1 MLRRTRL
8 WLAPILALAVGLAIT
23 TAALG
28 GGATATAGKVKVA
41 LILDTPKNDGGW
53 SQAGYLGMK
62 KLADRGLIDLTV
74 QENVPDDPA
83 TTKRVVAGF
92 AKSGFQLVVAHSFSY
107 GKGMFEVAKSYPKVD
122 FAWPGG
128 LGKHGGL
135 MKNVADYDQPF
146 YQASYL
152 AGILAGGVTKT
163 GTIGGLGGFD
173 IPVCHSMIQAFG
185 AGAKL
190 VKPSV
195 KLLVAYTGDWIDV
208 AKAQEATLAQ
218 ASQGAD
224 VFNACGVDHGMF
236 QAARQKNLAAVGY
249 TQDQAFRAPKDTLA
263 SMLWNLDVTFGHM
276 ITDINAGKFQPG
288 RFYQD
293 GVRSGALSIKI
304 NPKFATP
311 IPAKAMQIYK
321 AKLAAIKNGTFKVPY
336 VPSGK

>member
-1 MLRRTRL
+1 MLGRKPL
-8 WLAPILALAVGLAIT
+8 SLATILLLIVALAVASV
-23 TAALG
+23 ALG
-28 GGATATAGKVKVA
+28 GGAATEATGKIKVA

-53 SQAGYLGMK
+53 SQAGYVGMK
-62 KLADRGLIDLTV
+62 RLADRGLIELTV

-83 TTKRVVAGF
+83 TTKRVVGGF
-92 AKSGFQLVVAHSFSY
+92 AKKGFQLIVAHSFSY
-107 GKGMFEVAKSYPKVD
+107 GKGMLEVAKSYPKAN

-128 LGKHGGL
+128 LGKKGGL
-135 MKNVADYDQPF
+135 KQNVADFDQPF

-163 GTIGGLGGFD
+163 GKIGGLGGFD

-190 VKPSV
+190 VKPDV
-195 KLLVAYTGDWIDV
+195 ELLVAYTGDWIDV

-236 QAARQKNLAAVGY
+236 QAARQKNLAVFGY
-249 TQDQAFRAPKDTLA
+249 TQDQAYRAPKQTVA

-276 ITDINAGKFQPG
+276 IRDIKAAKFQPG
-288 RFYQD
+288 KYYQD
-293 GVRSGALSIKI
+293 GVREGALSLKL
-304 NPKFATP
+304 NPKFGTQ
-311 IPAKAMQIYK
+311 IPAKAMSLYK
-321 AKLAAIKNGTFKVPY
+321 SRLAAIKKGTFKVPY
-336 VPSGK
+336 VPA